1 MEKKNKKLIQKIFF
15 LFLPA
20 SQSIH
25 ADAVAAEYLP
35 GAQLE
40 QEALSPFASV
50 KRPAVQETHT
60 VWPCVPWKLPLLQL
74 GQVAAGLSPTELTLS

>member
-1 MEKKNKKLIQKIFF
+1 MTATPAFAVIASGEMRANVHSAVPVC
-15 LFLPA
+15 LPA

-40 QEALSPFASV
+40 QEALGPTASV
-50 KRPAVQETHT
+50 KRPAVQESHT
-60 VWPCVPWKLPLLQL
+60 V
-74 GQVAAGLSPTELTLS
+74 

>member
-1 MEKKNKKLIQKIFF
+1 MEKKKNKKFDTKDIFF

-40 QEALSPFASV
+40 QEALGPTASV
-50 KRPAVQETHT
+50 KRPAVQESHT
-60 VWPCVPWKLPLLQL
+60 V
-74 GQVAAGLSPTELTLS
+74 

>member
-1 MEKKNKKLIQKIFF
+1 MEKKKNKKLIQKIFF

-40 QEALSPFASV
+40 QEALGPAASV
-50 KRPAVQETHT
+50 KRPAVQESHT
-60 VWPCVPWKLPLLQL
+60 V
-74 GQVAAGLSPTELTLS
+74 

>member
-1 MEKKNKKLIQKIFF
+1 MKEKNVRKWKKTKNWYKDIF

-20 SQSIH
+20 SQSVH
-25 ADAVAAEYLP
+25 AFAVAAEYLP

-50 KRPAVQETHT
+50 KRPAVQESHT
-60 VWPCVPWKLPLLQL
+60 V
-74 GQVAAGLSPTELTLS
+74 

>member
-1 MEKKNKKLIQKIFF
+1 MNERKKCEKMEKEKNKKLIQKIFF

-20 SQSIH
+20 SQSVH
-25 ADAVAAEYLP
+25 TFAAAAEYLP

-40 QEALSPFASV
+40 QEALGPTASV

-60 VWPCVPWKLPLLQL
+60 V
-74 GQVAAGLSPTELTLS
+74 